1 MAFDPDAFMNETVD
15 MPFETERTLV
25 PEGEYR
31 MAVDDFTSDAIQKI
45 DFTYKKGER
54 AGQAGSMTKFNCP
67 IVILDDKVAHDL
79 QLEKVVIYWGINV
92 DLDDNGKLEWGK
104 NKNIALG
111 QLRAACGQ
119 NQAGPWSPGQLRASK
134 PFMGK
139 VIHRTIKRDDGTSYP
154 VADIARV
161 MPIR

>member
-1 MAFDPDAFMNETVD
+1 MAFDPEAFMSQTVD
-15 MPFETERTLV
+15 QPFETERTLV

-31 MAVDDFTSDAIQKI
+31 MAVDDFTSDAVQQI

-54 AGQAGSMTKFNCP
+54 AGQPGSFTKFNCP
-67 IVILDDKVAHDL
+67 IVILDDKVASDL
-79 QLEKVVIYWGINV
+79 ELDKVVVTWQINL
-92 DLDDNGKLEWGK
+92 DIDDNGQLVWGK
-104 NKNIALG
+104 NKNITLG

-119 NQAGPWSPGQLRASK
+119 NQAGPWGIPNLRGSK

-139 VIHRTIKRDDGTSYP
+139 VIHRKIKRDDGTSYA
-154 VADIARV
+154 VADISRV